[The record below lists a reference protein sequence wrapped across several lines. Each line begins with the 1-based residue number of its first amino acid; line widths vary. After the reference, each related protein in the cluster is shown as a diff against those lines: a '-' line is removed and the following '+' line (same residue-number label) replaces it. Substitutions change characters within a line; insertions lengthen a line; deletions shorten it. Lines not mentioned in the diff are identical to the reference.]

1 MEKPVIPQIGPE
13 EARERLE
20 NGAILVDVREQNEW
34 DEARIPGAVLRPM
47 SQINDWW
54 QDLPADREIILQC
67 RTGGRS
73 AQVTAALMSQA
84 GMDNVVNLAGGIVG
98 WAEAGFDIET

>member
-1 MEKPVIPQIGPE
+1 M
-13 EARERLE
+13 RLD
-20 NGAILVDVREQNEW
+20 NGAMLVDVREQNEW

-54 QDLPADREIILQC
+54 QDLPDDREIILQC
-67 RTGGRS
+67 RTGARS
-73 AQVTAALMSQA
+73 AQVTAALMGQA

-98 WAEAGFDIET
+98 WAEAGFDIEA